1 MRWIKSLCPLLLLIL
16 SGCAVQQP
24 TPLDTSAFQAEAPR
38 SILVLPP
45 VNHSVD
51 VDAPGYFLSTI
62 SRPLAER
69 GYYVFPV
76 NTVKMIME
84 AEGIAEPAEM
94 HALPTQRY
102 QTLFG
107 ADSVLYVTINKW
119 DSQYVLLSTTTIVEF
134 EYEIRSAHTGERLWR
149 TVKQMTYSPD
159 GGSTGDPLADL
170 LASAITAAIERAAP
184 NYMPL
189 TRQANND
196 VITGPYTAI
205 PTGPYKPVKAAK
217 N

>member
-1 MRWIKSLCPLLLLIL
+1 MRWIKSLCPLLLVIL
-16 SGCAVQQP
+16 GGCAMQP
-24 TPLDTSAFQAEAPR
+24 TQTLDTSAFQSEAPR

-84 AEGIAEPAEM
+84 GEGISEPAEM
-94 HALPTQRY
+94 HALPTQHY
-102 QTLFG
+102 QALFG
-107 ADSVLYVTINKW
+107 ADAVLYVTINKW

-134 EYEIRSAHTGERLWR
+134 EYKILSAHTGEVLWQ
-149 TVKQMTYSPD
+149 TVKQMTYSPN

-170 LASAITAAIERAAP
+170 MASAITAAIERAAP
-184 NYMPL
+184 NYIPL
-189 TRQANND
+189 TQQANND
-196 VITGPYTAI
+196 VISGPYTAI